1 MSALEKELETHREKL
16 PNLLAAEEGR
26 FGELESGLNCA

>member
-1 MSALEKELETHREKL
+1 MSVLEKELETYREKL
-16 PNLLAAEEGR
+16 PSLLAEEGR